1 MAQKDRKRDR
11 ALEKARVEKATVEK
25 ARERSEGPGAAEN
38 TQLARMLDRLLA
50 VQRPA
55 VLANI
60 RALRRR
66 RPSATPEQLITAL
79 ERQYLSSVTAGGA
92 AIGATAVVPGIGTAA
107 SVALLGAGAAGFL
120 EASALFAQSVTEVH
134 GIPLEDPDRARAL
147 VLTLMMGS
155 SGSEMVR
162 QVAGQAVGGGTGLNQ
177 YWGSVVTKGLPSFLV
192 GELADRAK
200 KSFTK
205 HFLAQQGAGL
215 VGRAMPFGIG
225 AALGGVGNAMLGRK
239 VIQSARDAFGP
250 APQAFGNTLVLE
262 PTRAERKALAAAPA
276 EPLALFVRDYGG
288 TGERT
293 ALLLHGLGADSRI
306 WYALVP
312 TLHEHGY
319 RVVAPDLAGHGGSPK
334 SPVYSPER
342 WAADVRASV
351 LQTPDLIIGH
361 GLGAVVA
368 ARLAPEYRSERLI
381 LLDPAY
387 SAARGLTSAL
397 RPGRSVAHVETG
409 DADSL
414 RHRHP
419 IWTDEQI
426 ELDVSALGL
435 WDPASADGLA
445 ARGAAKAPEA
455 FPVPTLAVLPEDP
468 LGHDSLGALLGD
480 RGVEVRTVPGGGA
493 SILREDR
500 AALIAAVEDQL

>member
-1 MAQKDRKRDR
+1 MAADRKRK
-11 ALEKARVEKATVEK
+11 AEIEKADETTAVDNA
-25 ARERSEGPGAAEN
+25 
-38 TQLARMLDRLLA
+38 QLSRMLDRLLA

-66 RPSATPEQLITAL
+66 RPNATPEQIITSL
-79 ERQYLSSVTAGGA
+79 ERQYLSGVAAGGA
-92 AIGATAVVPGIGTAA
+92 TIGATAVVPGIGTVT
-107 SVALLGAGAAGFL
+107 SVALSGAGAAGFL

-134 GIPLEDPDRARAL
+134 GIRLEDPERARAL
-147 VLTLMMGS
+147 VLTLMMGGA
-155 SGSEMVR
+155 GSDLVR
-162 QVAGQAVGGGTGLNQ
+162 QVASHATGGGGGLNQ

-192 GELADRAK
+192 GEIADRAK
-200 KSFTK
+200 RSFTQ

-225 AALGGVGNAMLGRK
+225 AAIGGVGNAMLGRR
-239 VIQSARDAFGP
+239 VVQSARDAFGP
-250 APQAFGNTLVLE
+250 APQVFGNTLVLE
-262 PTRAERKALAAAPA
+262 PTRAERRALAAAPA
-276 EPLALFVRDYGG
+276 EPLDLYVRDYGG
-288 TGERT
+288 EGERV
-293 ALLLHGLGADSRI
+293 ALLLHGLASDSRV

-319 RVVAPDLAGHGGSPK
+319 RVIAPDLAGHGGSPK

-368 ARLAPEYRSERLI
+368 TRLAEAYEPSRLI
-381 LLDPAY
+381 LLDPAF
-387 SAARGLTSAL
+387 SDTRGLTGAL
-397 RPGRSVAHVETG
+397 RRNGSLAQVEKG
-409 DADSL
+409 DADDL
-414 RHRHP
+414 RRRHP

-426 ELDVSALGL
+426 ELDVSAHAL
-435 WDPASADGLA
+435 WDTASADGLT
-445 ARGAAKAPEA
+445 ARGAAEAPEE
-455 FPVPTLAVLPEDP
+455 FEVPTLAVLPEDP
-468 LGHDSLGALLGD
+468 LGHGSLAAVLTD
-480 RGVEVRTVPGGGA
+480 RGVEVRSVPGGGA

-500 AALIAAVEDQL
+500 PALIAAIDDRI

>member
-1 MAQKDRKRDR
+1 MAHKDRKRER
-11 ALEKARVEKATVEK
+11 AVERAGGLEPTDG
-25 ARERSEGPGAAEN
+25 SEN
-38 TQLARMLDRLLA
+38 TQLAKMLDRLLA

-60 RALRRR
+60 RLLRRR
-66 RPSATPEQLITAL
+66 RPGATPEQIITSL
-79 ERQYLSSVTAGGA
+79 ERQYLSSVAAGGA
-92 AIGATAVVPGIGTAA
+92 MIGATAVVPGIGTAT
-107 SVALLGAGAAGFL
+107 SVALSGAGAAGFL

-162 QVAGQAVGGGTGLNQ
+162 QVAGHAVGGGAGLNQ

-200 KSFTK
+200 KSFVR

-225 AALGGVGNAMLGRK
+225 AALGGVGNAMLGRT
-239 VIQSARDAFGP
+239 VVQSARDAFGP
-250 APQAFGNTLVLE
+250 APQVFGNTLVLE

-288 TGERT
+288 TGERI

-319 RVVAPDLAGHGGSPK
+319 RVLAPDLAGHGGSPR
-334 SPVYSPER
+334 SPVYSPQR

-351 LQTPDLIIGH
+351 PQTPDLIIGH

-368 ARLAPEYRSERLI
+368 ARLAPEYRADRLI
-381 LLDPAY
+381 LLDPAF
-387 SAARGLTSAL
+387 SNTRGVTRAL
-397 RPGRSVAHVETG
+397 HRGGSVAHVEKG

-426 ELDVSALGL
+426 ELDVSAYAL
-435 WDPASADGLA
+435 WDQDSADGLT
-445 ARGAAKAPEA
+445 ARGAADAPET
-455 FPVPTLAVLPEDP
+455 FPDLTLAVLPEDP
-468 LGHDSLGALLGD
+468 LGHASLPTVLAG
-480 RGVEVRTVPGGGA
+480 RGVEVRSVPGGGA

-500 AALIAAVEDQL
+500 AALIAALEDRL

>member
-1 MAQKDRKRDR
+1 MSSKKDRKGRDE
-11 ALEKARVEKATVEK
+11 LETTGTDVVDNA
-25 ARERSEGPGAAEN
+25 
-38 TQLARMLDRLLA
+38 QLARILDRVLA

-66 RPSATPEQLITAL
+66 RPNATPEQLITSL
-79 ERQYLSSVTAGGA
+79 ERQYLSSVAAGGA

-107 SVALLGAGAAGFL
+107 SVALSGAGAIGFL

-134 GIPLEDPDRARAL
+134 GIHVEDPDRARAL

-155 SGSEMVR
+155 SGSELVR
-162 QVAGQAVGGGTGLNQ
+162 QVAGQATGSGSGLNQ

-200 KSFTK
+200 KSFAK

-239 VIQSARDAFGP
+239 VVQSARDAFGP
-250 APQAFGNTLVLE
+250 APQVFGNALVIE
-262 PTRAERKALAAAPA
+262 PTRSQRKALAAAPA
-276 EPLALFVRDYGG
+276 EPLDLHVRDYGG
-288 TGERT
+288 TGERV
-293 ALLLHGLGADSRI
+293 ALLLHGLGSDSRI

-312 TLHEHGY
+312 TLQEHGY

-334 SPVYSPER
+334 SPAYSVER
-342 WAADVRASV
+342 WAEDVRASV
-351 LQTPDLIIGH
+351 LQTPDLVIGH

-368 ARLAPEYRSERLI
+368 ARLAPEYGVERLI
-381 LLDPAY
+381 LLDPAF
-387 SAARGLTSAL
+387 SDAKGLTAAL
-397 RPGRSVAHVETG
+397 RRGGSIAHVEKG
-409 DADSL
+409 EADEL

-426 ELDVSALGL
+426 ELDVSAHAL
-435 WDPASADGLA
+435 WDPESAAGLT
-445 ARGAAKAPEA
+445 ARGAADAPDT

-468 LGHDSLGALLGD
+468 LGHASLGGVLAD
-480 RGVEVRTVPGGGA
+480 RGVEVRTVPGAGA

-500 AALIAAVEDQL
+500 AALIAALAEHL

>member
-1 MAQKDRKRDR
+1 MAQKDRKRER
-11 ALEKARVEKATVEK
+11 AVERAGEVEQ
-25 ARERSEGPGAAEN
+25 ADGSENA
-38 TQLARMLDRLLA
+38 QLAKLLDRLLA

-60 RALRRR
+60 RLLRRR
-66 RPSATPEQLITAL
+66 RPGATPEQIITSL
-79 ERQYLSSVTAGGA
+79 ERQYLSSVAAGGA

-107 SVALLGAGAAGFL
+107 SVALSGAGAAGFL

-162 QVAGQAVGGGTGLNQ
+162 QVAGQAVGGGSGLNQ

-200 KSFTK
+200 KSFAK

-293 ALLLHGLGADSRI
+293 ALLLHGLGSDSRI

-319 RVVAPDLAGHGGSPK
+319 RVVAPDLAGHGGSPA
-334 SPVYSPER
+334 SPAYSPER
-342 WAADVRASV
+342 WASDVRASV
-351 LQTPDLIIGH
+351 LQTPDLVIGH
-361 GLGAVVA
+361 GLGAVIA
-368 ARLAPEYRSERLI
+368 ARLAPEYGADRLV
-381 LLDPAY
+381 LLDPAF
-387 SAARGLTSAL
+387 SDARGLTSAL
-397 RPGRSVAHVETG
+397 HRGGSVAHVEKG

-426 ELDVSALGL
+426 ELDVSAHALWEQDSAGGL
-435 WDPASADGLA
+435 T
-445 ARGAAKAPEA
+445 ARGAAEAPET
-455 FPVPTLAVLPEDP
+455 FPVPTLAVMPEDP
-468 LGHDSLGALLGD
+468 LGHGSLGGVLAG

-500 AALIAAVEDQL
+500 AALIAALEDRI

>member
-1 MAQKDRKRDR
+1 MSSKKDRKDRDE
-11 ALEKARVEKATVEK
+11 LEQAGSAGVENA
-25 ARERSEGPGAAEN
+25 
-38 TQLARMLDRLLA
+38 QLARVLDRVLA

-66 RPSATPEQLITAL
+66 RPNATPEQLITSL
-79 ERQYLSSVTAGGA
+79 ERQYLSSVAAGGA

-107 SVALLGAGAAGFL
+107 SVALSGAGAIGFL

-134 GIPLEDPDRARAL
+134 GIRLEDPDRARAL

-155 SGSEMVR
+155 SGSELVR
-162 QVAGQAVGGGTGLNQ
+162 QVAGHATGTSTGMNQ

-200 KSFTK
+200 KSFAK
-205 HFLAQQGAGL
+205 HFLAQQSAGL

-239 VIQSARDAFGP
+239 VVQSARDAFGP
-250 APQAFGNTLVLE
+250 APREFGNVFVLP
-262 PTRAERKALAAAPA
+262 PTRAERKALAAGAD
-276 EPLALFVRDYGG
+276 PLELYVRDYGG
-288 TGERT
+288 TGEKV
-293 ALLLHGLGADSRI
+293 ALLLHGLGSDSRT

-334 SPVYSPER
+334 SPAYSVDH
-342 WAADVRASV
+342 WAEDVRASV
-351 LQTPDLIIGH
+351 LPSPDLIVGH

-368 ARLAPEYRSERLI
+368 ARLAPEYRAERLI
-381 LLDPAY
+381 LLDPAF
-387 SAARGLTSAL
+387 SDAKGLTSAL
-397 RPGRSVAHVETG
+397 RRGGSIAHVEKG
-409 DADSL
+409 DADDL

-426 ELDVSALGL
+426 ELDVSAHAL
-435 WDPASADGLA
+435 WDPESASGLT
-445 ARGAAKAPEA
+445 ARGAADAPDA
-455 FPVPTLAVLPEDP
+455 FAVPTLAVLPEDP
-468 LGHDSLGALLGD
+468 LGHSSLG
-480 RGVEVRTVPGGGA
+480 GVLADHGAEVRTVPGAGT

-500 AALIAAVEDQL
+500 AALIAALADRL

>member
-1 MAQKDRKRDR
+1 MAQKDRKRER
-11 ALEKARVEKATVEK
+11 AVERAGEVEQ
-25 ARERSEGPGAAEN
+25 ADGSENA
-38 TQLARMLDRLLA
+38 QLAKLLDRLLA

-60 RALRRR
+60 RLLRRR
-66 RPSATPEQLITAL
+66 RPGATPEQIITSL
-79 ERQYLSSVTAGGA
+79 ERQYLSSVAAGGA

-107 SVALLGAGAAGFL
+107 SVALSGAGAAGFL

-162 QVAGQAVGGGTGLNQ
+162 QVAGQAVGGGSGLNQ

-200 KSFTK
+200 KSFAK

-293 ALLLHGLGADSRI
+293 ALLLHGLGSDSRI

-319 RVVAPDLAGHGGSPK
+319 RVVAPDLAGHGGSPA

-342 WAADVRASV
+342 WASDVRASV
-351 LQTPDLIIGH
+351 LQTPDLVIGH

-368 ARLAPEYRSERLI
+368 ARLAPEYGADRLV
-381 LLDPAY
+381 LLDPAF
-387 SAARGLTSAL
+387 SDARGLTSAL
-397 RPGRSVAHVETG
+397 HRGGSVAHVEKG
-409 DADSL
+409 DAGSL
-414 RHRHP
+414 RHHHP

-426 ELDVSALGL
+426 ELDVSAHALWEQDSAGGL
-435 WDPASADGLA
+435 T
-445 ARGAAKAPEA
+445 ARGAAEAPET
-455 FPVPTLAVLPEDP
+455 FPVPTLAVMPEDP
-468 LGHDSLGALLGD
+468 LGHGSLSGVLAG

-500 AALIAAVEDQL
+500 AALIAALEDRI

>member
-1 MAQKDRKRDR
+1 MSSKKDRKDRDE
-11 ALEKARVEKATVEK
+11 LEQA
-25 ARERSEGPGAAEN
+25 GAAPVEN
-38 TQLARMLDRLLA
+38 AQLARMLDRVLA

-66 RPSATPEQLITAL
+66 RPNATPEQLITSL
-79 ERQYLSSVTAGGA
+79 ERQYLSSVAAGGA

-107 SVALLGAGAAGFL
+107 SVALSGAGAIGFL

-134 GIPLEDPDRARAL
+134 GIHVEDPDRARAL

-155 SGSEMVR
+155 SGSELVR
-162 QVAGQAVGGGTGLNQ
+162 QVAGQATGSGAGMNQ

-200 KSFTK
+200 KSFAK
-205 HFLAQQGAGL
+205 HFLAQQSAGL

-239 VIQSARDAFGP
+239 VVQSARDAFGP
-250 APQAFGNTLVLE
+250 APREFGNTFVLP
-262 PTRAERKALAAAPA
+262 PTKAERKALAAAV
-276 EPLALFVRDYGG
+276 EPLELYVRDYGG
-288 TGERT
+288 TGEKV
-293 ALLLHGLGADSRI
+293 ALLLHGLGSDSRV

-334 SPVYSPER
+334 SPAYSVEH
-342 WAADVRASV
+342 WAEDVRASV
-351 LQTPDLIIGH
+351 LQSPDLVIGH

-368 ARLAPEYRSERLI
+368 ARLAPEYGAERLI
-381 LLDPAY
+381 LLDPAF
-387 SAARGLTSAL
+387 SDAKGLTSAL
-397 RPGRSVAHVETG
+397 RRGGSIAHVEKG
-409 DADSL
+409 DADEL

-426 ELDVSALGL
+426 ELDVSAHAL
-435 WDPASADGLA
+435 WDPESAAGLT
-445 ARGAAKAPEA
+445 ARGAADAPDA

-468 LGHDSLGALLGD
+468 LGHSSLGGVLAD
-480 RGVEVRTVPGGGA
+480 HGVEVRTVPGAGA

-500 AALIAAVEDQL
+500 AALIAALADRL

>member
-1 MAQKDRKRDR
+1 MSSKKDRKDRDE
-11 ALEKARVEKATVEK
+11 LEQAGTADVENAH
-25 ARERSEGPGAAEN
+25 
-38 TQLARMLDRLLA
+38 LARILDRVLA

-60 RALRRR
+60 RSLRRR
-66 RPSATPEQLITAL
+66 RPNATPEQLIRSL
-79 ERQYLSSVTAGGA
+79 ERQYLSSVAAGGA

-107 SVALLGAGAAGFL
+107 SVALSGAGAIGFL

-134 GIPLEDPDRARAL
+134 GIRLEDPDRARAL

-155 SGSEMVR
+155 SGSELVR
-162 QVAGQAVGGGTGLNQ
+162 QVAGHATGTSTGMNQ

-200 KSFTK
+200 KSFAK

-239 VIQSARDAFGP
+239 VVQSARDAFGP
-250 APQAFGNTLVLE
+250 APREFGNVFVLP
-262 PTRAERKALAAAPA
+262 PTKAERKALAAAA
-276 EPLALFVRDYGG
+276 EPLELYVRDYGG
-288 TGERT
+288 TGEKV
-293 ALLLHGLGADSRI
+293 ALLLHGLGSDSRV

-334 SPVYSPER
+334 SPAYSIEH
-342 WAADVRASV
+342 WADDVRASV
-351 LQTPDLIIGH
+351 LQTPDLVLGH

-368 ARLAPEYRSERLI
+368 ARLAPEYGAERLI
-381 LLDPAY
+381 LLDPAF
-387 SAARGLTSAL
+387 SDAKGLTSAL
-397 RPGRSVAHVETG
+397 RRGGSIAHVEKG
-409 DADSL
+409 DAEDL

-426 ELDVSALGL
+426 ELDVSAHAL
-435 WDPASADGLA
+435 WDPESARGLT
-445 ARGAAKAPEA
+445 ARGAADAPDA
-455 FPVPTLAVLPEDP
+455 FSVPTLAVLPEDA
-468 LGHDSLGALLGD
+468 LGHSSLG
-480 RGVEVRTVPGGGA
+480 GVLADHGAEVRTVPGAGA

-500 AALIAAVEDQL
+500 SALLAALADRL

>member
-1 MAQKDRKRDR
+1 MAQKDRKRER
-11 ALEKARVEKATVEK
+11 AVERAGEVEQ
-25 ARERSEGPGAAEN
+25 ADGSENA
-38 TQLARMLDRLLA
+38 QLAKLLDRLLA

-60 RALRRR
+60 RLLRRR
-66 RPSATPEQLITAL
+66 RPGATPEQIITSL
-79 ERQYLSSVTAGGA
+79 ERQYLSSVAAGGA

-107 SVALLGAGAAGFL
+107 SVALSGAGAAGFL

-162 QVAGQAVGGGTGLNQ
+162 QVAGQAVGGGSGLNQ

-200 KSFTK
+200 KSFAK

-239 VIQSARDAFGP
+239 VVQSARDAFGP

-288 TGERT
+288 PGERV

-319 RVVAPDLAGHGGSPK
+319 RVVAPDLAGHGGSPA
-334 SPVYSPER
+334 SPAYSPER
-342 WAADVRASV
+342 WASDVRASV
-351 LQTPDLIIGH
+351 LQTPDLVIGH
-361 GLGAVVA
+361 GLGAVIA
-368 ARLAPEYRSERLI
+368 ARLAPEYGADRLV
-381 LLDPAY
+381 LLDPAF
-387 SAARGLTSAL
+387 SDARGLTSAL
-397 RPGRSVAHVETG
+397 HRGGSVAHVEKG

-426 ELDVSALGL
+426 ELDVSAHAL
-435 WDPASADGLA
+435 WDQDSAGGLT
-445 ARGAAKAPEA
+445 ARGAAEAPES

-468 LGHDSLGALLGD
+468 LGHGSLGGVLAG

-500 AALIAAVEDQL
+500 AALIASLEDRL